1 MCDLSFESAAQAICA
16 SCLENNTA
24 SFAMLHSQLL
34 VLLLH
39 TFRDL
44 HLQYLSFKWNRGL
57 NFILLFLQHQ
67 LINQF
72 EKFQQ
77 SDSLKA
83 VVFLVNLIQLQ
94 AVCLHKC
101 RQFKIY
107 RHSSPMNKQL
117 RVSYVCIVILGLE
130 HFLFCLLQK
139 FSFLVKVVY
148 VILFS
153 KVALMKYLAVWCLSV
168 SGS

>member
-1 MCDLSFESAAQAICA
+1 M
-16 SCLENNTA
+16 
-24 SFAMLHSQLL
+24 
-34 VLLLH
+34 
-39 TFRDL
+39 
-44 HLQYLSFKWNRGL
+44 
-57 NFILLFLQHQ
+57 
-67 LINQF
+67 
-72 EKFQQ
+72 
-77 SDSLKA
+77 
-83 VVFLVNLIQLQ
+83 LVN
-94 AVCLHKC
+94 AG
-101 RQFKIY
+101 
-107 RHSSPMNKQL
+107 SSKFTGTVVLAMNKQL